1 MPTATISIIG
11 VGSVGAATAYTLMLR
26 GLARRILLV
35 DAQPDKARGEAF
47 DLEHCTALVPAVE
60 VRAAPLEDIAGSDIV
75 IVTAG
80 AKQQPGQTRLELAAV
95 NVALFR
101 NLLPQIVQ
109 HAPAAWLLIVSNPVD
124 VLTYAALRLT
134 GLPERQVCG
143 SGTVLDTGRLRNL
156 IARRLGVSPGNVH
169 AYIVGEHGDSEIAL
183 WSSADVGGA
192 PLESLIIDGHSVR
205 DVETQS
211 ALLEETRRAAGKI
224 IAAKGA
230 TNWAIAVATARIIE
244 AYLRDENAI
253 LTVSR
258 LLRDFPGVGNVCLSV
273 PSLLSRAGVGPALP
287 LHLSPAEQAG
297 LHESAATVR
306 AAIDRFG
313 LGK

>member
-1 MPTATISIIG
+1 MPTGTISIVG
-11 VGSVGAATAYTLMLR
+11 VGSVGASIAYTLMLR

-35 DAQPDKARGEAF
+35 DAQPEKARGEAL

-60 VRAAPLEDIAGSDIV
+60 VRAVPLEEIGGSDIV

-80 AKQQPGQTRLELAAV
+80 AKQKPGQTRLELAGI
-95 NVALFR
+95 NVGLFR
-101 NLLPQIVQ
+101 ALLPRIVER
-109 HAPAAWLLIVSNPVD
+109 APDAWLLIVSNPVD
-124 VLTYAALRLT
+124 VLTYAALRCT

-156 IARRLGVSPGNVH
+156 IARRLAVSPSNVH

-192 PLESLIIDGHSVR
+192 PLASLVIDGR
-205 DVETQS
+205 DIHDAATQS

-230 TNWAIAVATARIIE
+230 TNWAIALATARIVE

-258 LLRDFPGVGNVCLSV
+258 LLGGFPGVGDVCLAV

-287 LHLSPAEQAG
+287 LQLSAGEQAG
-297 LHESAATVR
+297 LDQSAKAVR
-306 AAIDRFG
+306 AVIETFG
-313 LGK
+313 LG

>member
-1 MPTATISIIG
+1 MPTGTISIVG
-11 VGSVGAATAYTLMLR
+11 VGSVGASIAYTLMLR

-35 DAQPDKARGEAF
+35 DAQPEKARGEAL

-60 VRAAPLEDIAGSDIV
+60 VRAVPLEEIAGSDIV

-80 AKQQPGQTRLELAAV
+80 AKQKPGQTRLELAGV
-95 NVALFR
+95 NVGLFR
-101 NLLPQIVQ
+101 ALLPRIVER
-109 HAPAAWLLIVSNPVD
+109 APDAWLLIVSNPVD
-124 VLTYAALRLT
+124 VLTYAALRCT

-156 IARRLGVSPGNVH
+156 IARRLAVSPSNVH

-192 PLESLIIDGHSVR
+192 PLASLVIDGR
-205 DVETQS
+205 DIHDAATQS

-230 TNWAIAVATARIIE
+230 TNWAIALATARIVE

-258 LLRDFPGVGNVCLSV
+258 LLGGFPGVGDVCLAV

-287 LHLSPAEQAG
+287 LQLSAGEQAG
-297 LHESAATVR
+297 LDQSAKAVR
-306 AAIDRFG
+306 AVIETFG
-313 LGK
+313 LG